1 MTSKERI
8 NATVKGLPTDKVPVY
23 HLQYSGHASSVILGR
38 PDVCVGGGHNQ
49 WLEINALWEGEEAHK
64 RFEERCEEDAFAITE
79 ATGGDLLRLQY
90 WRWSLNRQPVEKF
103 HDNSFLIEEP
113 TGARTKITFDP
124 HTELITEDRKERVRE
139 SGGIPGSPYAVDET
153 ALRDEVLRAEKEA
166 ETYCGSAE
174 KYLSL
179 ESAIRKYPDYLVR
192 SGSGTVSIGLE
203 TPKHLIESGLWPE
216 LTARRLM
223 AKAKKIIKDLPF
235 LARTGLSVNIAG
247 GDFCSNQGP
256 AISPLAFRDIV
267 LPALSLI
274 VEETH
279 KNGMGY
285 FYTSDGNFWP
295 VAEMM
300 FNDAGVDGWMETDR
314 SAGMD
319 LRALRTRF
327 PRATIQGNIR
337 VQVLHIGS
345 KDEVTREVMDCLEA
359 AHELGGIIIGAS
371 NLIMPGTP
379 PENILTMVK
388 LIEENR

>member
-1 MTSKERI
+1 MPDRHIQQDSQVSSRYPLHPCQK
-8 NATVKGLPTDKVPVY
+8 VK
-23 HLQYSGHASSVILGR
+23 
-38 PDVCVGGGHNQ
+38 
-49 WLEINALWEGEEAHK
+49 
-64 RFEERCEEDAFAITE
+64 
-79 ATGGDLLRLQY
+79 
-90 WRWSLNRQPVEKF
+90 
-103 HDNSFLIEEP
+103 
-113 TGARTKITFDP
+113 
-124 HTELITEDRKERVRE
+124 
-139 SGGIPGSPYAVDET
+139 
-153 ALRDEVLRAEKEA
+153 
-166 ETYCGSAE
+166 YCGSAE